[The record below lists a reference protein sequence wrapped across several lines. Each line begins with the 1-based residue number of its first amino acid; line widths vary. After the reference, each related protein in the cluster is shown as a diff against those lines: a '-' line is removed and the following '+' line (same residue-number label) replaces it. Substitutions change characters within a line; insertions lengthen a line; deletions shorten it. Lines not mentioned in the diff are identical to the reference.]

1 MAFLGVARLIGILVS
16 HGARRPSSQASVICQ
31 TADSAGTVRGIRDL
45 SMNQLEGRSKG
56 CAMAHDLL
64 ITPESRRVKGAR
76 LKTAFPDR
84 RTLNVLLTILLVAAI
99 CAVVYSARS
108 VIAIFIFAVLFAY
121 LLNPFVKFQQRH
133 SLFFRNLRRPA
144 VVEAYLAFVF
154 MIALVGHAFA
164 PEVARNTVKL
174 IDGIPILLD
183 GLSTGEIA
191 TELGDKYG
199 WSDKQEARFRSFLT
213 RHRQD
218 IDSLVR
224 TADRHIPHAA
234 GVLFCMVL
242 IPILAIFF
250 LRDGEHIADS
260 LIRLVFP
267 VDSRPRV
274 YAISQ
279 QLHLIL
285 SSYMRAQPLL
295 CGLSFVFY
303 SVALLLLR
311 FPHAIG
317 LAALGGLLEFI
328 PTVGWA
334 STAAV
339 ILGVGIASHSHW
351 GWMAALLA
359 VWRLTQDYVITPR
372 ILGHQLEIHP
382 LAAIFAVLV
391 GAEVGGIIGIYLA
404 VPVIALLVVILRG
417 SATPEDSRLKDRD
430 DEPQG
435 ASSLRAAAAD

>member
-1 MAFLGVARLIGILVS
+1 MA
-16 HGARRPSSQASVICQ
+16 P
-31 TADSAGTVRGIRDL
+31 
-45 SMNQLEGRSKG
+45 
-56 CAMAHDLL
+56 DLL
-64 ITPESRRVKGAR
+64 ITPASRRVKEVR
-76 LKTAFPDR
+76 LKAAFPDR
-84 RTLNVLLTILLVAAI
+84 RTLNVLLTILLLAAV
-99 CAVVYSARS
+99 CGVVYSARS
-108 VIAIFIFAVLFAY
+108 VIAIFVFAVLFAY

-133 SLFFRNLRRPA
+133 SLLFRNLRRPA

-174 IDGIPILLD
+174 IDGIPVLLD

-199 WSDKQEARFRSFLT
+199 WSEKQEVRFREFLK
-213 RHRQD
+213 RHSQD
-218 IDSLVR
+218 VDSLVR
-224 TADRHIPHAA
+224 IVDHSIPHAA
-234 GVLFCMVL
+234 GVLFCIILV
-242 IPILAIFF
+242 PILAIFF

-260 LIRLVFP
+260 LIRLIFP

-274 YAISQ
+274 HVIAQ
-279 QLHLIL
+279 ELHLIL

-303 SVALLLLR
+303 SAALLLFR

-339 ILGVGIASHSHW
+339 ILAVGIVSHCHW
-351 GWMAALLA
+351 GWMAVMLA

-372 ILGHQLEIHP
+372 VLGHQLEIHP

-417 SATPEDSRLKDRD
+417 GAAPEASELHHRD
-430 DEPQG
+430 DEPQA

>member
-1 MAFLGVARLIGILVS
+1 MPGVTNKRGLFRAFL
-16 HGARRPSSQASVICQ
+16 
-31 TADSAGTVRGIRDL
+31 
-45 SMNQLEGRSKG
+45 E
-56 CAMAHDLL
+56 
-64 ITPESRRVKGAR
+64 
-76 LKTAFPDR
+76 
-84 RTLNVLLTILLVAAI
+84 
-99 CAVVYSARS
+99 
-108 VIAIFIFAVLFAY
+108 
-121 LLNPFVKFQQRH
+121 RH
-133 SLFFRNLRRPA
+133 
-144 VVEAYLAFVF
+144 
-154 MIALVGHAFA
+154 
-164 PEVARNTVKL
+164 K
-174 IDGIPILLD
+174 
-183 GLSTGEIA
+183 
-191 TELGDKYG
+191 
-199 WSDKQEARFRSFLT
+199 
-213 RHRQD
+213 QD
-218 IDSLVR
+218 IESLVR
-224 TADRHIPHAA
+224 TVDRHIPHAA
-234 GVLFCMVL
+234 GVLLCIILV
-242 IPILAIFF
+242 PILAIFF

-267 VDSRPRV
+267 LDSRPRV
-274 YAISQ
+274 HVIAQ

-303 SVALLLLR
+303 SVPLLLFR

-334 STAAV
+334 STAAA
-339 ILGVGIASHSHW
+339 ILAVGMVSHSHW

-359 VWRLTQDYVITPR
+359 VWRLAQDYVITPR

-404 VPVIALLVVILRG
+404 VPVVALLVVILRG
-417 SATPEDSRLKDRD
+417 SATPEDSRLQHRD

>member
-1 MAFLGVARLIGILVS
+1 
-16 HGARRPSSQASVICQ
+16 
-31 TADSAGTVRGIRDL
+31 
-45 SMNQLEGRSKG
+45 
-56 CAMAHDLL
+56 MAHDLL
-64 ITPESRRVKGAR
+64 ITPESRRVKEVR
-76 LKTAFPDR
+76 LKAAFPDR
-84 RTLNVLLTILLVAAI
+84 RTLNVLLTILLVAAV
-99 CAVVYSARS
+99 CGVVYSARS
-108 VIAIFIFAVLFAY
+108 VIAIFVFAVLFAY

-144 VVEAYLAFVF
+144 VVEAYLALVFV
-154 MIALVGHAFA
+154 IALVGNAFA

-174 IDGIPILLD
+174 IDGIPVLLD

-199 WSDKQEARFRSFLT
+199 WSDKQEVRFRAFLK
-213 RHRQD
+213 RHSQD

-224 TADRHIPHAA
+224 IVDHSIPHAA
-234 GVLFCMVL
+234 GVLFCMILV
-242 IPILAIFF
+242 PILAIFF

-267 VDSRPRV
+267 VESRPRV
-274 YAISQ
+274 HVIAQ
-279 QLHLIL
+279 ELHFIL

-303 SVALLLLR
+303 SAALLLFR
-311 FPHAIG
+311 FPHAMG
-317 LAALGGLLEFI
+317 LAVLGGLLEFI

-339 ILGVGIASHSHW
+339 ILAVGIVSHCHW
-351 GWMAALLA
+351 GWMAVMLAL
-359 VWRLTQDYVITPR
+359 WRLAQDYVITPR
-372 ILGHQLEIHP
+372 VLGHQLEIHP

-404 VPVIALLVVILRG
+404 VPVIALMVVILRG
-417 SATPEDSRLKDRD
+417 SAAPEASRLQDRD
-430 DEPQG
+430 DEPQA
-435 ASSLRAAAAD
+435 ASSLSAAAAD

>member
-1 MAFLGVARLIGILVS
+1 MAY
-16 HGARRPSSQASVICQ
+16 
-31 TADSAGTVRGIRDL
+31 
-45 SMNQLEGRSKG
+45 
-56 CAMAHDLL
+56 DLL
-64 ITPESRRVKGAR
+64 ITPESRRVKGTSLR
-76 LKTAFPDR
+76 TAFPDR
-84 RTLNVLLTILLVAAI
+84 RTLNVLLTILLVAAV
-99 CAVVYSARS
+99 CGVVYSARS
-108 VIAIFIFAVLFAY
+108 VIAIFVFAVLFAY

-133 SLFFRNLRRPA
+133 SLLFRNLRRPA

-154 MIALVGHAFA
+154 IIALMGHAFA
-164 PEVARNTVKL
+164 PGIARNTVKL
-174 IDGIPILLD
+174 IDGIPVLLD

-199 WSDKQEARFRSFLT
+199 WSDKQETRVRSFLT
-213 RHRQD
+213 RHRED

-224 TADRHIPHAA
+224 TVDRQVPQAA
-234 GVLFCMVL
+234 GVLFCIILV
-242 IPILAIFF
+242 PILAIFF
-250 LRDGEHIADS
+250 LRDGEDIAGS

-274 YAISQ
+274 HGIAQ
-279 QLHLIL
+279 ELHFIL

-303 SVALLLLR
+303 SAALLLFR
-311 FPHAIG
+311 FPHAMG
-317 LAALGGLLEFI
+317 LAVLGGLLEFI

-339 ILGVGIASHSHW
+339 ILTVGIVSHSHW

-372 ILGHQLEIHP
+372 VLGSRLEIHP

-404 VPVIALLVVILRG
+404 VPFVASMLVILRG
-417 SATPEDSRLKDRD
+417 RAVPEPSQLHDRD
-430 DEPQG
+430 DEPQT
-435 ASSLRAAAAD
+435 AARLRAAAAD